1 MEAYSFLEAENAPAT
16 VNPSLWRQSRLLAL
30 YHGLFQVTDGVYQIR
45 GLDLSVMSII
55 QTDNGYIV
63 VDPLISAE
71 TARAGMQLVHE
82 HLGEKP
88 VVAVIYTHSH
98 VDHWGGVKGVI
109 SEEEVKDGKVK
120 VIAPEHFLEHA
131 ISENVITGNVM
142 SRRAAY
148 MYGSLLPRNPRGQVG
163 AGLGQTTSAGTIT
176 LIEPTDYVTETG
188 QTITV
193 DGVEIE
199 FQMTPG
205 TEAPAEM
212 NFLFPQYRALCM
224 AENCTHNMH
233 NLYTLRGAQV
243 RDPKAWAY
251 YIDEAID
258 HFAGKWDVIFASHH
272 WPTWSE
278 EAGVKFL
285 KQQRD
290 MYKYLH
296 DETLR
301 LANHG
306 YTMLEIPE
314 LIRLPEELL
323 QAWYNRGYYGSINH
337 NVKAVYQRYLGF
349 FDGNP
354 ANLHPLPPEEASK
367 KYVAFMGGAD
377 ATLEKA
383 RQAFADGDYRWVA
396 QVVNHVVFA
405 DPDNQAARELQADAL
420 EQLGYQA
427 ESGPWR
433 NFYLSGSQE
442 LRDGV
447 TVVPTPN
454 TASPDVIRATP
465 AEMFF
470 DLLAVQLNGPKAEG
484 KQIAINIH
492 FTDTEERFL
501 LVIENGVLNYSA
513 GKQADLADA
522 TLTMPRSAL
531 DDIFLGAATLA
542 EKQAAGEARLV
553 GSQEKFREFL
563 SMLDRFEFWFNIVT
577 P

>member
-1 MEAYSFLEAENAPAT
+1 
-16 VNPSLWRQSRLLAL
+16 
-30 YHGLFQVTDGVYQIR
+30 
-45 GLDLSVMSII
+45 
-55 QTDNGYIV
+55 
-63 VDPLISAE
+63 
-71 TARAGMQLVHE
+71 
-82 HLGEKP
+82 
-88 VVAVIYTHSH
+88 
-98 VDHWGGVKGVI
+98 
-109 SEEEVKDGKVK
+109 
-120 VIAPEHFLEHA
+120 
-131 ISENVITGNVM
+131 
-142 SRRAAY
+142 
-148 MYGSLLPRNPRGQVG
+148 
-163 AGLGQTTSAGTIT
+163 
-176 LIEPTDYVTETG
+176 
-188 QTITV
+188 
-193 DGVEIE
+193 
-199 FQMTPG
+199 
-205 TEAPAEM
+205 
-212 NFLFPQYRALCM
+212 
-224 AENCTHNMH
+224 
-233 NLYTLRGAQV
+233 
-243 RDPKAWAY
+243 
-251 YIDEAID
+251 
-258 HFAGKWDVIFASHH
+258 
-272 WPTWSE
+272 
-278 EAGVKFL
+278 
-285 KQQRD
+285 

-323 QAWYNRGYYGSINH
+323 RAWYNRGYYGSINH

>member
-1 MEAYSFLEAENAPAT
+1 
-16 VNPSLWRQSRLLAL
+16 
-30 YHGLFQVTDGVYQIR
+30 
-45 GLDLSVMSII
+45 
-55 QTDNGYIV
+55 
-63 VDPLISAE
+63 
-71 TARAGMQLVHE
+71 
-82 HLGEKP
+82 
-88 VVAVIYTHSH
+88 
-98 VDHWGGVKGVI
+98 
-109 SEEEVKDGKVK
+109 
-120 VIAPEHFLEHA
+120 
-131 ISENVITGNVM
+131 
-142 SRRAAY
+142 
-148 MYGSLLPRNPRGQVG
+148 
-163 AGLGQTTSAGTIT
+163 
-176 LIEPTDYVTETG
+176 
-188 QTITV
+188 
-193 DGVEIE
+193 
-199 FQMTPG
+199 
-205 TEAPAEM
+205 
-212 NFLFPQYRALCM
+212 
-224 AENCTHNMH
+224 
-233 NLYTLRGAQV
+233 
-243 RDPKAWAY
+243 
-251 YIDEAID
+251 
-258 HFAGKWDVIFASHH
+258 VIFASHH

-531 DDIFLGAATLA
+531 DDIVLGAATLA
-542 EKQAAGEARLV
+542 EKQAAGEARLD